1 MIYIFMQMVAKGWNN
16 IRYST
21 ILYIRFDLYFY
32 LPCMEYN
39 WISVMVRLVRFHQ
52 QAVKVELW
60 RTIAKTERVQCKLDI
75 TCRITIYIKIPM
87 TFGFN
92 RVTNLSR

>member
-1 MIYIFMQMVAKGWNN
+1 MLYRFMQMVAKGWNN

-39 WISVMVRLVRFHQ
+39 GISVMVSIISMLQLETRHMLKAIQ
-52 QAVKVELW
+52 
-60 RTIAKTERVQCKLDI
+60 RT
-75 TCRITIYIKIPM
+75 P
-87 TFGFN
+87 
-92 RVTNLSR
+92 